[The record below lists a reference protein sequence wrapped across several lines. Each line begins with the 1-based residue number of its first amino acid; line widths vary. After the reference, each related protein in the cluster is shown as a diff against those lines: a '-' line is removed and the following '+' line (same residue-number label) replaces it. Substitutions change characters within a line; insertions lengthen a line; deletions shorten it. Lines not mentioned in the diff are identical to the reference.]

1 MSVLIVEPKCTLV
14 SSHATPGEYA
24 DGTDKEEDG
33 RQTVTGI
40 VSQIGL
46 H

>member
-1 MSVLIVEPKCTLV
+1 MYAGLVACYTLTG
-14 SSHATPGEYA
+14 HGEYA

-33 RQTVTGI
+33 RQTVTGF